1 MWCLVCVAATQMEGE
16 FLPSKLPADDSQ
28 HFNVGGCE
36 LLCLVSVGISAEQ
49 TRASNEGYPKVCE
62 DFIIQRPLLGHSRG

>member
-1 MWCLVCVAATQMEGE
+1 MEGE
-16 FLPSKLPADDSQ
+16 FLPSNLPADDSQ

-49 TRASNEGYPKVCE
+49 IELQTKV
-62 DFIIQRPLLGHSRG
+62 IRRYAKIS

>member
-1 MWCLVCVAATQMEGE
+1 MLSVVCLVCVSATQMGGE
-16 FLPSKLPADDSQ
+16 FLPSKLAADDSQ

-49 TRASNEGYPKVCE
+49 TAR
-62 DFIIQRPLLGHSRG
+62 LLHCRGRLRRGCLQ

>member
-1 MWCLVCVAATQMEGE
+1 MEGE
-16 FLPSKLPADDSQ
+16 FLPSNLPADDSQ

-49 TRASNEGYPKVCE
+49 TRASNEGYPKVRE
-62 DFIIQRPLLGHSRG
+62 DFIITEKASTRTQR